1 LARILVVEDDPQ
13 LRALVVRILGASG
26 HDVAAAPN
34 GKAALAELGAGAF
47 DLIITDVVMPEMEGL
62 ELIRQVRKLPR
73 PVSII
78 AMSSGGRG
86 SADDYLQLAA
96 TLGAAAT
103 LEKPFTVSAIVE
115 TVSRVL
121 SSESDRGQS

>member
-13 LRALVVRILGASG
+13 LRALLVRIVGAAG
-26 HDVAAAPN
+26 HEVVASPN
-34 GKAALAELGAGAF
+34 GKAALAELGGAEF
-47 DLIITDVVMPEMEGL
+47 DLIVTDVVMPEMEGL

-103 LEKPFTVSAIVE
+103 IEKPFTASAIVE
-115 TVSRVL
+115 TISRVL
-121 SSESDRGQS
+121 SSESLKGHP